1 MGQYKDDALD
11 AVFSALA
18 DRTRRGI
25 IERLDGGS
33 LPVSELA
40 APHGMSLTG
49 FMKHLRVL
57 EDAHL
62 ITRSKEGRVVSCT
75 LSMESVREAA
85 AWMVRYEKFW
95 NTRLDA
101 LGRYLYHQEETQA
114 WNKAASPTSPRS
126 RSSAASRSRPK
137 KSGRRGPIRKP

>member
-1 MGQYKDDALD
+1 MVQYTDDALD

-25 IERLDGGS
+25 IETLDGGS

-57 EDAHL
+57 EEARL
-62 ITRSKEGRVVSCT
+62 ITRSKAGRVVNCT
-75 LSMESVREAA
+75 LSMESIREVA
-85 AWMVRYEKFW
+85 AWMARYEKFW
-95 NTRLDA
+95 NDRLDS
-101 LGRYLYHQEETQA
+101 LGRYLYHPKEITSWPA
-114 WNKAASPTSPRS
+114 KSKTNRRSASPATSPS
-126 RSSAASRSRPK
+126 RRK
-137 KSGRRGPIRKP
+137 KSGVPGRTRKR